1 MHETGD
7 DRAVPKKRKMKVLK
21 PDAAVNA
28 AWCKIERPEDTN
40 PPGVSKEKEKRLMEL
55 RKNWI
60 KELTSS
66 EKREEAEAELEQ
78 VEPKGR
84 ASGTVSPGN
93 EIDERLKRECERIIS
108 EIHERIDAHASSMKE
123 MTERYIFK
131 ILETLHNDGSEADSE
146 KDNKD

>member
-7 DRAVPKKRKMKVLK
+7 DRSLPKKRKMKVLK

-40 PPGVSKEKEKRLMEL
+40 PPGVSKEEEKRLMEL

-60 KELTSS
+60 TKLTSS
-66 EKREEAEAELEQ
+66 EKREEAELEQ
-78 VEPKGR
+78 VGPKGR
-84 ASGTVSPGN
+84 ASGTVAPGD
-93 EIDERLKRECERIIS
+93 EIDERLKRECERVIR

-123 MTERYIFK
+123 ITERYIFK

-146 KDNKD
+146 KDYKN